1 MRRTLVACVAM
12 VALSAPVFGGSPDD
26 ARRFETALA
35 GGDAARSTGQ
45 WTTAIQ
51 CYREA
56 LALEPDHAQA
66 RFHLAMAYREVHRY
80 YEARR
85 NFRLALNSRANDRA
99 WVSQCR
105 LQMAACW
112 EASGSY
118 REALAEYR
126 LALAADA
133 DSEQARSG
141 QKRALAQINGAP
153 EGSR

>member
-26 ARRFETALA
+26 ARPFATALA
-35 GGDAARSTGQ
+35 GGDAARSAGQ
-45 WTTAIQ
+45 WTAAIKW
-51 CYREA
+51 YREA
-56 LALEPDHAQA
+56 LALQPDHAEA
-66 RFHLAMAYREVHRY
+66 RFHLAMSYREAHRY
-80 YEARR
+80 YEARQ
-85 NFRLALNSRANDRA
+85 NFRLALNARANDRA

-112 EASGSY
+112 EATDNY

-141 QKRALAQINGAP
+141 QKRAMAQINDSP